1 MLALLLKYLSVYLL
15 SMVKFVAGPLAGL
28 ASGLSYLE
36 TVLFTALGM
45 MSTVLLFTLL
55 GKPLRNYI
63 QKTFWKNKKRFTKRN
78 RQFVFIWRKWGM
90 FGVCFLTPVI
100 FSPIGGA
107 LLANIF
113 GGPKKQIILYMLFS
127 AVFWGFVTSGI
138 VFSAKYLYI

>member
-127 AVFWGFVTSGI
+127 AIFWGFVTSGI
-138 VFSAKYLYI
+138 IFSAKYLYT